1 MYNKPAFSKN
11 VVVLRD
17 KSCPSQLAHLCS
29 PRNKHFL
36 PVCIGVHFEHQ
47 CKKWMQK
54 LHFSLNVGNVK
65 GPSVGKGPCSHDMSG
80 LVWIPA
86 KARHC
91 LTQLVIITPYGNHSE
106 WSYYPIWGYLPST
119 RNRDFRPLGRYPESG
134 FPTTRKIPRIGISN
148 H

>member
-1 MYNKPAFSKN
+1 M
-11 VVVLRD
+11 
-17 KSCPSQLAHLCS
+17 
-29 PRNKHFL
+29 
-36 PVCIGVHFEHQ
+36 
-47 CKKWMQK
+47 
-54 LHFSLNVGNVK
+54 
-65 GPSVGKGPCSHDMSG
+65 VGKGPCSHDMSG

-134 FPTTRKIPRIGISN
+134 FPITRKTPAFQLITMLSVPYTGIFLVVGIGNFRPLGRYPIFGYLPSGRNREFPTTRKIPGYGVSS
-148 H
+148 